1 MLYGRASLMNKN
13 VTFLAKFYV
22 QCRCA
27 FKQENV
33 ESVKRVANV
42 QAVIEI
48 ISFLSENEFL
58 I

>member
-22 QCRCA
+22 HCRCT

-33 ESVKRVANV
+33 ETVKRVASV
-42 QAVIEI
+42 RAMIEI
-48 ISFLSENEFL
+48 ISFYQEMSF
-58 I
+58 